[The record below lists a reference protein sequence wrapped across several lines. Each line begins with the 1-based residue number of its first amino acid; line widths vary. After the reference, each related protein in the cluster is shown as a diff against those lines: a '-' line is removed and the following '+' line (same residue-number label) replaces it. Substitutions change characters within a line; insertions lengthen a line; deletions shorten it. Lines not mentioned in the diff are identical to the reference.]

1 MMRTSSQR
9 PQRQRRAA
17 RAWAAACL
25 TAAVWVT
32 PGRAGTEQTIGW
44 TRQTVTASPDTPRGY
59 VEYQNSCSV
68 CHGPMPERPGTR
80 ALAAKYKGSL
90 PALLEQRTDLRPEFI
105 RAMVRNGISLMP
117 PFRKTEVSDE
127 QLNAIVAYLT
137 RPRP

>member
-1 MMRTSSQR
+1 
-9 PQRQRRAA
+9 
-17 RAWAAACL
+17 
-25 TAAVWVT
+25 VT